1 MIVVEAFITAGRL
14 RRVNAWLDEHR
25 TLIFG
30 LVGLLVAGALAL
42 LAVRYQPPEPIAI
55 VPPEPTAPP
64 PPTATPGP
72 IHVYVSGAVHQPA
85 VYELPPGSLAQDAV
99 LAAGG
104 QTDEADLS
112 RVNLAQTLNEG
123 DQVHVPAAG
132 EAAAGGAEEGPANTP
147 TPSGPINL
155 NTATLDELEWLPG
168 IGPSLAQ
175 RIIDYRDTHG
185 PFTSIEQV
193 MNVSGIGPGK
203 FDGIRDLIVVCIEGE
218 C

>member
-1 MIVVEAFITAGRL
+1 M
-14 RRVNAWLDEHR
+14 NQWLDEHR
-25 TLIFG
+25 TLVFA
-30 LVGLLVAGALAL
+30 LVGLLIAGAAWRF
-42 LAVRYQPPEPIAI
+42 VFRYQPPEPIAI
-55 VPPEPTAPP
+55 LPPEPTAPP

-85 VYELPPGSLAQDAV
+85 VYELPPNSLAQDAV

-112 RVNLAQTLNEG
+112 RINLAQALHEG
-123 DQVHVPAAG
+123 DQVHVPIVG
-132 EAAAGGAEEGPANTP
+132 EVAITGSDNAAATA

-175 RIIDYRDTHG
+175 RIVDYWDSHG

-193 MNVSGIGPGK
+193 MNVSGIGSGK
-203 FDGIRDLIVVCIEGE
+203 FDGIRDLIVVCTEGE